1 VDNLSKH
8 GILAKRGAGG
18 KVYEVTQCSS
28 KNCAEYELCVIEE
41 DMINDVARFMNP
53 GKLVKRTS
61 KRHNFNSSHHQAMI
75 NRTLKEMII
84 KGGCKNLPK
93 FERNDE
99 CENDVNAF
107 GSKS

>member
-1 VDNLSKH
+1 
-8 GILAKRGAGG
+8 
-18 KVYEVTQCSS
+18 
-28 KNCAEYELCVIEE
+28 
-41 DMINDVARFMNP
+41 
-53 GKLVKRTS
+53 
-61 KRHNFNSSHHQAMI
+61 MI